1 MKNILGQQLSE
12 DMEKLYR
19 YAVAPDGGL
28 REAKMLAKA
37 VGLGAQFNDSIS
49 MDTSVIALIEHA
61 VPKMRLNVGERHA
74 LNKPLLRVT
83 RFPMDKAYITNM
95 VRQGFYS
102 IDIDVLFYGGFFSLG
117 FQDLIHYQ
125 NHINN
130 RPTAMPAANFPASKV
145 SMLIAQERPRISPTK
160 EKLMREYS
168 KSVITDELIRKFKIH
183 LQTNVFQDFCTP
195 DWSMI
200 QFIFHH

>member
-1 MKNILGQQLSE
+1 
-12 DMEKLYR
+12 
-19 YAVAPDGGL
+19 
-28 REAKMLAKA
+28 
-37 VGLGAQFNDSIS
+37 
-49 MDTSVIALIEHA
+49 
-61 VPKMRLNVGERHA
+61 
-74 LNKPLLRVT
+74 
-83 RFPMDKAYITNM
+83 
-95 VRQGFYS
+95 
-102 IDIDVLFYGGFFSLG
+102 
-117 FQDLIHYQ
+117 
-125 NHINN
+125 
-130 RPTAMPAANFPASKV
+130 MPAANFPASKV

>member
-83 RFPMDKAYITNM
+83 RFPMDKAYIKKTRYNRAFT
-95 VRQGFYS
+95 VS
-102 IDIDVLFYGGFFSLG
+102 I
-117 FQDLIHYQ
+117 
-125 NHINN
+125 
-130 RPTAMPAANFPASKV
+130 
-145 SMLIAQERPRISPTK
+145 
-160 EKLMREYS
+160 
-168 KSVITDELIRKFKIH
+168 
-183 LQTNVFQDFCTP
+183 
-195 DWSMI
+195 
-200 QFIFHH
+200 